1 MATPTDISRAH
12 EDAVMHKLMKGRPY
26 GDSLVRRHDES
37 YAALP
42 NHPYQDLTA
51 WGDEFLR
58 MAAAEKAYNV
68 FVRTYHYRPG
78 DGAWATYNVMMNEWG
93 RSHAK
98 SDMFTMPRQQSVE
111 ISLGVFK
118 QVPVGQMRLPSAFGN
133 DAVLDIGST
142 SDPTYGEVLYLR
154 AKAIKG
160 VEIAVESLF
169 DLVQA
174 ELEHNSIYKGQAVIA
189 TQVPTFMDLS
199 KVNEANIVYAHHTA
213 RRLNYKL
220 WSCIRLERAML
231 AYDTADKKVIWLYGD
246 YGTGKSETAL
256 LLAKLCREHDWTFI
270 FVPAGVPGAWE
281 YALQMQQLYGREGR
295 VAMFGEDAELL
306 VKGDDPMAASRN
318 LDQLDGIV
326 AKATK
331 NTLTVFT
338 TNHMDQ
344 LSKGQTRY
352 GRAFDLIKLGNL
364 DRAGTERL
372 AYIVLGD
379 TLADD
384 VDFDAVYAAMGG
396 VEGGEAGITPA
407 FMRQAY
413 TTAKL
418 VAIVDGGGTPG
429 PVTTEAILDGVRDLQ
444 EQLNIHLNAP
454 EPVKPETLGQAF
466 AEVLRP
472 MVHQALDDLV
482 ASEQFAMAIYDQ
494 AQSGADYAVENRMH
508 QAKIIRESDNS
519 TWARI
524 ATN

>member
-1 MATPTDISRAH
+1 M
-12 EDAVMHKLMKGRPY
+12 
-26 GDSLVRRHDES
+26 
-37 YAALP
+37 
-42 NHPYQDLTA
+42 
-51 WGDEFLR
+51 
-58 MAAAEKAYNV
+58 
-68 FVRTYHYRPG
+68 
-78 DGAWATYNVMMNEWG
+78 
-93 RSHAK
+93 
-98 SDMFTMPRQQSVE
+98 SVE

-118 QVPVGQMRLPSAFGN
+118 QVPWGQMVLPKTFGD
-133 DAVLDIGST
+133 DAVLNIGST
-142 SDPTYGEVLYLR
+142 HHASYGQVLQLNV
-154 AKAIKG
+154 KAIKG
-160 VEIAVESLF
+160 VEVAVEALF
-169 DLVQA
+169 DLIQRQL
-174 ELEHNSIYKGQAVIA
+174 ELNSIYKGKAVVA
-189 TQVPTFMDLS
+189 TEVPTFMDLT
-199 KVNEANIVYAHHTA
+199 KVNEANVVYAHHTA

-246 YGTGKSETAL
+246 NGTGKSETAL
-256 LLAKLCREHDWTFI
+256 LLAKLCVEHEWTFI

-295 VAMFGEDAELL
+295 VCLFGEDAELL
-306 VKGDDPMAASRN
+306 VKGDDPLAASRN

-338 TNHMDQ
+338 TNHIEK
-344 LSKGQTRY
+344 LTRGQTRS
-352 GRAFDLIKLGNL
+352 GRTFDMIQLGNL

-372 AYIVLGD
+372 AQVVLGD

-384 VDFDAVYAAMGG
+384 VDFDVVYHAMGG
-396 VEGGEAGITPA
+396 IDGGVAGITPA

-429 PVTTEAILDGVRDLQ
+429 PVTTEAILDGVQDLQ

-454 EPVKPETLGQAF
+454 QPKDPETLGQAF
-466 AEVLRP
+466 VEVLRP
-472 MVHQALDDLV
+472 MVQDALTDLVTSDDLG
-482 ASEQFAMAIYDQ
+482 QLLYDQ
-494 AQSGADYAVENRMH
+494 AREAADSVVENRIH
-508 QAKIIRESDNS
+508 KASIIRESSGD